1 MPTSVENLLKARQS
15 TRAFLP
21 DPVSR
26 ETTEHLLWAA
36 RRAPSG
42 ANLQPGSFHALTGR
56 ALAGLVTNL
65 TTAIDDNRPQVAEYE
80 WFPRPIPPHLKARQ
94 RAAGYALYQALGI
107 ERRDIDGR
115 RRQFKANYRF
125 FDAPLGIIVSIDRHM
140 GEGGFMDL
148 GMSIMALM
156 LAAQD
161 RGLGTVGIG
170 AMANYADV
178 VHETL
183 ALPPDEMVL
192 CGIAI
197 GYPDEHAVINGFR
210 TEREPLDSYATL
222 RGFD

>member
-1 MPTSVENLLKARQS
+1 MSTSVENLLKARQS

-42 ANLQPGSFHALTGR
+42 ANLQPGSFHALTGD
-56 ALAGLVTNL
+56 ALATLVTNL
-65 TTAIDDNRPQVAEYE
+65 SD
-80 WFPRPIPPHLKARQ
+80 ARQ
-94 RAAGYALYQALGI
+94 RAAGYALYQQLGI

-125 FDAPLGIIVSIDRHM
+125 FDAPLGIIVSIDRRM
-140 GEGGFMDL
+140 GEGGYMDL

-161 RGLGTVGIG
+161 KGLGTVGIG

-178 VHETL
+178 VHQTL
-183 ALPPDEMVL
+183 GLPEDEMVL

-197 GYPDEHAVINGFR
+197 GTPDESAIINGFR
-210 TEREPLDSYATL
+210 TEREPLESYATL